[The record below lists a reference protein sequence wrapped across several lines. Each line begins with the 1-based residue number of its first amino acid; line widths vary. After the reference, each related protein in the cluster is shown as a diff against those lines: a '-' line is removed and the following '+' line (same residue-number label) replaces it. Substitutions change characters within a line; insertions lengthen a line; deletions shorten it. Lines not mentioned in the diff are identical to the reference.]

1 MSLTDA
7 HVDVCCSGHIIRSKQ
22 GGKHSSAGFP
32 SGGSGLYSP
41 RGGQA
46 YIPLGG
52 VRPIFPSVGSGLY
65 SALGAL
71 TSSAHNPLGALTS
84 SAHNPLMTDYS

>member
-1 MSLTDA
+1 MHMSMSVVQA
-7 HVDVCCSGHIIRSKQ
+7 ISSVPSKEENT
-22 GGKHSSAGFP
+22 A
-32 SGGSGLYSP
+32 LLDSP

-65 SALGAL
+65 SPRWGQAYILHSVL
-71 TSSAHNPLGALTS
+71 LHQVHTIHSVLLHQAHTIHS
-84 SAHNPLMTDYS
+84 